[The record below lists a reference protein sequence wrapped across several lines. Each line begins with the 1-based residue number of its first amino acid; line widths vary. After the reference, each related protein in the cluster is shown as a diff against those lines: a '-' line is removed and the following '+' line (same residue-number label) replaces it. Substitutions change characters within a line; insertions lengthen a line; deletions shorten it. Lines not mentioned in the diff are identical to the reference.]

1 MGMDPAAMKG
11 YTTVHAVA
19 PKAELTEY
27 PIILRAMTQG
37 RGSFEYAVNGYDT
50 VPNNIAS
57 KIVENYK
64 KANA

>member
-1 MGMDPAAMKG
+1 M
-11 YTTVHAVA
+11 VHALA

-37 RGSFEYAVNGYDT
+37 RGSFEYEVTGYDT
-50 VPNNIAS
+50 VPGNIAA
-57 KIVENYK
+57 KIVENYQ